1 MIDLTHIR
9 SIGEEYGEQVGGILS
24 SLRIKCATVVSVD
37 EENAYVQIFA
47 DTTPLPVP
55 LSFLNSGDADRR
67 IVPTVG
73 SMLALG
79 MLNGDDNRPIILAC
93 EQINRFEFR
102 RNKIAIHAS
111 VDPDD
116 ETKDEVTVTV
126 GNSSLRIAQDVIE
139 FNGAQNKGLVLYEP
153 LRESL
158 LKINQFLE
166 AMNSVISGSPI
177 AEAGNGSP
185 SAFQTA
191 LRSALSGR
199 SLDQYDNIANE
210 KILQ

>member
-9 SIGEEYGEQVGGILS
+9 NIGEEFGEQVGGILS

-55 LSFLNSGDADRR
+55 LSFLNSENADRR
-67 IVPTVG
+67 VVPTVG

-79 MLNGDDNRPIILAC
+79 MLNSDDNRPIILAC
-93 EQINRFEFR
+93 EQIDQFEFR

-111 VDPDD
+111 VDPND

-126 GNSSLRIAQDVIE
+126 GDSSFCITQNVIE

-153 LRESL
+153 LREGL

-166 AMNSVISGSPI
+166 AMNSVISGPPI

-185 SAFQTA
+185 SAFQAA